1 MLDINMNENGK
12 ELTVELKGELNVGT
26 SPELEQALKGK
37 LEEVDKLIFD
47 LSGLEYISSAGLRVL
62 LFSHQTVSKNGTM
75 IIRNLTDE
83 VKDIF
88 EVTGFS
94 DAMNIE

>member
-1 MLDINMNENGK
+1 MLDIKMNENGK

-62 LFSHQTVSKNGTM
+62 LFAHQTVSKNGTM

>member
-1 MLDINMNENGK
+1 MTVKK
-12 ELTVELKGELNVGT
+12 EKTDDTLRVEIEGSVDAVT
-26 SPELEQALKGK
+26 SPELEREL
-37 LEEVDKLIFD
+37 LPELSDVNSIIFNMKD
-47 LSGLEYISSAGLRVL
+47 MDYISSAGLRVL

-88 EVTGFS
+88 EVTGCA

>member
-1 MLDINMNENGK
+1 MNENGK
-12 ELTVELKGELNVGT
+12 ELTVALKGDLNVGT
-26 SPELEQALKGK
+26 SPELEQALKEK
-37 LEEVDKLIFD
+37 LDDVEKLVFD
-47 LSGLEYISSAGLRVL
+47 LAELEYISSAGLRVL
-62 LFSHQTVSKNGTM
+62 LFSHQTVSKHGTM

>member
-1 MLDINMNENGK
+1 MLDIKMNENGK

>member
-1 MLDINMNENGK
+1 MLDIKMNENGK

-83 VKDIF
+83 VKDMF

>member
-1 MLDINMNENGK
+1 MLDINMKENGK

>member
-1 MLDINMNENGK
+1 MLDIKMNENGK

-26 SPELEQALKGK
+26 SPELEHALKGK